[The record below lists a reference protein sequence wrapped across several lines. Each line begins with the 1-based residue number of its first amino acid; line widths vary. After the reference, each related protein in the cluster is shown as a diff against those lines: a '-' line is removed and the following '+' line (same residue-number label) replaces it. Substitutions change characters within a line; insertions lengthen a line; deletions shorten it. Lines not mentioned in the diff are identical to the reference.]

1 MSSKIRTIFFENIE
15 SRWFLPIIFLVG
27 IALFICRK
35 SIFVLVQP
43 GRVEDVDVLIRE
55 AIQYSWGSIF
65 VVYNYYLHVVPRLVT
80 IFSLYLFGISNV
92 NLAMNIAAIIIATLC
107 ALFFSDKQF
116 RFIIKNDLLRALC
129 SLFIIVAPGMSEI
142 YSNISSIQWFLNIFT
157 MLFTMLLLFRYE
169 EYQKKSKKKK
179 YLYTFFCSVSFL
191 SSAFSIVFLPALIYV
206 IIREIK
212 KNRREIITIF
222 SYAIP
227 TIILLL
233 QILILYTSYSQQFK
247 SPIVQFNPD
256 IVRSTIHLF
265 STSAMKMFYYSI
277 FQYSGELIYLIPIAL
292 IAFVLIN
299 SVRNGLKL
307 EIFVLYSI
315 TATLF
320 FSAIVRG
327 GMAERFMSFAIV
339 FLFILV
345 VRQFDKRK
353 SLLFRLIFLVV
364 MTIVILN
371 IVSGFFIPS
380 SIDENWKYVANLYDP
395 SGNYQC
401 YVGETHQ
408 GWQIFIPCLKSKLN
422 NITEST
428 ISSSS
433 SSTSSHAITFT
444 PPVVPTNTT
453 ITSSSTSTLSGL
465 PVTFTAT
472 ISPTPDYGSV
482 QFFIDNTPVGRPIT
496 ILGGQSVFI
505 TSMSVG
511 IHHVYASFS
520 GAPNFYASTSDQI
533 TIKVSSST
541 SNLKGTNLS
550 DTNTNGCNGCP

>member
-1 MSSKIRTIFFENIE
+1 M
-15 SRWFLPIIFLVG
+15 
-27 IALFICRK
+27 
-35 SIFVLVQP
+35 VQP

-116 RFIIKNDLLRALC
+116 RFIIKNDLLRAFC

-157 MLFTMLLLFRYE
+157 MLFTMMLLFRYE

-233 QILILYTSYSQQFK
+233 QTLILYTSYSQQFK
-247 SPIVQFNPD
+247 STIVQFNPD
-256 IVRSTIHLF
+256 IIRSTIQLF
-265 STSAMKMFYYSI
+265 STSVMKIFYYNI
-277 FQYSGELIYLIPIAL
+277 VQYSGELIYLIPIAL
-292 IAFVLIN
+292 IAFILIN
-299 SVRNGLKL
+299 SIKTGLRL
-307 EIFVLYSI
+307 EIFVLYCI

-327 GMAERFMSFAIV
+327 GMVERFMSFTIV

-345 VRQFDKRK
+345 VRQFDKKK

-364 MTIVILN
+364 MIIVITN
-371 IVSGFFIPS
+371 IVLGFLIPS

-408 GWQIFIPCLKSKLN
+408 GWQIFIPCFKSSLN
-422 NITEST
+422 NITESM

-433 SSTSSHAITFT
+433 SSASSDHAITFT

-453 ITSSSTSTLSGL
+453 ITSSSTSTTSGL

-472 ISPTPDYGSV
+472 IAPTPDYGSV
-482 QFFIDNTPVGRPIT
+482 QFFIDDIPIGKSIT
-496 ILGGQSVFI
+496 ILGGQSVFSI
-505 TSMSVG
+505 SSMSVG
-511 IHHVYASFS
+511 VHHVYASFS

-533 TIKVSSST
+533 TIKVLST

-550 DTNTNGCNGCP
+550 DTNGCNDCP